1 MRLICF
7 HSSFGYGRDASC
19 LVARKGGPS
28 KQSIGRNQQ
37 GTERRGLP
45 YRGQMVLTFT
55 YRCPRTGL
63 QVQGRVAFDYPTDC
77 EIYDPV
83 TCTACGRVHLVN
95 PKSGKM
101 LDSSTAS

>member
-1 MRLICF
+1 MRSVLLPLQLRIWPRRVV
-7 HSSFGYGRDASC
+7 SRRA
-19 LVARKGGPS
+19 GPS
-28 KQSIGRNQQ
+28 KQSIGRNQR
-37 GTERRGLP
+37 GIERRCLP

-63 QVQGRVAFDYPTDC
+63 QVQGRVAADHPTDC
-77 EIYDPV
+77 EIYEPV
-83 TCTACGRVHLVN
+83 TCTACWRVHLIN

>member
-1 MRLICF
+1 MLKKIVPQRTGLRVGIRRNPA
-7 HSSFGYGRDASC
+7 SFVS
-19 LVARKGGPS
+19 RKGWP
-28 KQSIGRNQQ
+28 KQTIYWPKSAGI
-37 GTERRGLP
+37 ERRCLP

-101 LDSSTAS
+101 LD